1 MLCLISAV
9 VDDKRSCSVS
19 ASKNPSHII
28 ISSESETNCGSKL
41 LPWVVEAPVGQK
53 VSLSLLDFATLRSTE
68 TGRIK
73 ESCNSRGVIQDKAG
87 RRNISICTNRMQRTK
102 ELYQSNGN
110 KIDIFINPTE
120 DKNILILKL
129 EG

>member
-1 MLCLISAV
+1 
-9 VDDKRSCSVS
+9 VS

-53 VSLSLLDFATLRSTE
+53 VSLSLLDFATSRSTE
-68 TGRIK
+68 TGEVK
-73 ESCNSRGVIQDKAG
+73 ESCNSRGVVQDKAG
-87 RRNISICTNRMQRTK
+87 RRNVSICTNIMQRTK
-102 ELYQSNGN
+102 GLYQSSGN
-110 KIDIFINPTE
+110 KVDVFINSIE
-120 DKNILILKL
+120 ENNIMLKL